1 MIPAAGV
8 GTRMGTDTPKQYLPL
23 AGRSVIEH
31 ALERLAAHPR
41 IARVVVA
48 LAQGDHWWDRIR
60 LPEHWP
66 VVRVQGGAERC
77 HTVLNGLDTLAN
89 RAAPD
94 DWVLVHDAV
103 RPCVRRDDIGRLM
116 DTLEGHPVGGL
127 LGLPVR
133 DTMKRAD
140 ARGDVQATVSREGLW
155 HALTPQMF
163 RFGLLRSAL
172 REVIEDGRLV
182 TDEAQAVELAGG
194 TPRMVEGHPDN
205 IKVTH
210 PADMALA
217 ELFIRRQQA
226 DTP

>member
-1 MIPAAGV
+1 
-8 GTRMGTDTPKQYLPL
+8 MGAETPKQYLPL

-31 ALERLAAHPR
+31 TLDRLAAHPR
-41 IARVVVA
+41 IAGVVVA
-48 LAQGDHWWDRIR
+48 LAQDDRWWERVR
-60 LPEHWP
+60 LPEQGP
-66 VVRVQGGAERC
+66 LLRVQGGRERC
-77 HTVLNGLDTLAN
+77 HTVLNGLDALAD

-94 DWVLVHDAV
+94 DWVLVHDAA
-103 RPCVRRDDIGRLM
+103 RPCVRREDISHLM

-140 ARGDVQATVSREGLW
+140 AHGDVQATVSREGLW

-163 RFGLLRSAL
+163 RFELLRSAL

-217 ELFIRRQQA
+217 ELFIRRQQGEA
-226 DTP
+226 Q